1 VHPHMLA
8 PLLRIRA
15 GNRRL
20 RQNVSHKRTFLHH
33 MGEPGRLKVELSQKN
48 VAKSAPLRY
57 AEHMDNRLVGYARAF
72 VESAVNQII
81 SRRFV
86 KKQQM
91 RWTESGSHH
100 LLQIRTR
107 VLNDEWRTTM
117 ARWNPG
123 MIAAA

>member
-1 VHPHMLA
+1 MHPHMLA

-91 RWTESGSHH
+91 RWTKRLNAATICYRFVPESSTTNGE
-100 LLQIRTR
+100 RR
-107 VLNDEWRTTM
+107 WR
-117 ARWNPG
+117 AGIP
-123 MIAAA
+123 A